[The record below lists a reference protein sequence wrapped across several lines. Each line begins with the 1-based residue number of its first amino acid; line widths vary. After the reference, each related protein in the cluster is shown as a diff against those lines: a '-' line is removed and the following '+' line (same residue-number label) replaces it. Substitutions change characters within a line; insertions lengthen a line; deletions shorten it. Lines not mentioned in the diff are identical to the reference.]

1 MPARGSSRCA
11 RVLSGR
17 PGAYWATKPQPFA
30 ALKASSRI
38 SPIRSMTKSPRRLVK
53 IQPHGNDGTRAIT
66 RTGNRP
72 SKAKRERVV
81 DSSRKIC
88 SMAFPWAGISAVTR
102 NNKVSQVTPPQGVSE
117 LSSSNDNV
125 RDNAIGKEHKA
136 SEASKQNKDNKASS
150 KANKGK
156 KHSKARRRDG
166 KVSSRDVRPDS
177 RVKSRDS
184 KENRANRGSKG
195 KDKRQAATRVKRA
208 SRNSADRGSKTAVRA
223 DRFVAAAE
231 RIV

>member
-11 RVLSGR
+11 RVSSGR
-17 PGAYWATKPQPFA
+17 PGVFWATKPRPSA
-30 ALKASSRI
+30 ALKASSKI
-38 SPIRSMTKSPRRLVK
+38 SPIRSMTKSPRRPVK
-53 IQPHGNDGTRAIT
+53 IQPHGNDGTRATT
-66 RTGNRP
+66 RTGNGP

-88 SMAFPWAGISAVTR
+88 LTAFPWAGISGVTKS
-102 NNKVSQVTPPQGVSE
+102 NKDSQVIPPQGASA

-125 RDNAIGKEHKA
+125 WDNAIRKEHNKA
-136 SEASKQNKDNKASS
+136 SEASKQNKDNKGSS
-150 KANKGK
+150 KPNKGK
-156 KHSKARRRDG
+156 KHSKASRDA

-195 KDKRQAATRVKRA
+195 KDKRKAATRVKRD
-208 SRNSADRGSKTAVRA
+208 SRNSADRGNKTAVRR